1 MLITIFTS
9 FFHILLCDIM
19 GKIKMV
25 FKNIYVLVFL
35 FLFVFSIVFLIIL
48 DKKAMPAI
56 MNYASV
62 QTKRV
67 GIEVLRSVG
76 IKDVNKFLD
85 GKELFTITNN
95 TKGEMESIDFNTA
108 VINETLVVIAKNV
121 RKRLKEIEK
130 GENLPEEMYSDV
142 LDKNL
147 KNGIIYE
154 VPIGVAFGNSFL
166 SNIGPKIPVKIKY
179 SGNVGL
185 DVKTKVK
192 EYGINSALIEVYIY
206 VEVTQRTILPFQS
219 KDVKLTSEI
228 PIVMKVVKGQV
239 PNYISGINKSYSLPV
254 E

>member
-1 MLITIFTS
+1 
-9 FFHILLCDIM
+9 M
-19 GKIKMV
+19 GKIKNV
-25 FKNIYVLVFL
+25 FKNIYVLAFAFL
-35 FLFVFSIVFLIIL
+35 IIFSTIFLIIL
-48 DKKAMPAI
+48 DKKAMPSI

-67 GIEVLRSVG
+67 GIEILRSVG
-76 IKDVNKFLD
+76 IKDVSEFLE
-85 GKELFTITNN
+85 GKEVFSISKNN
-95 TKGEMESIDFNTA
+95 QDEIESIDFNTA

-121 RKRLKEIEK
+121 RKRLKEVEK

-142 LDKNL
+142 LDNNL

-154 VPIGVAFGNSFL
+154 VPIGGVFGNSFL
-166 SNIGPKIPVKIKY
+166 SNVGPKIPVRIKY

-206 VEVTQRTILPFQS
+206 VEVTHRTILPFQS
-219 KDVKLTSEI
+219 KDIKLTSQI
-228 PIVMKVVKGQV
+228 PVIMKVVKGEV
-239 PNYISGINKSYSLPV
+239 PNYISGINKSYSLPL